1 MGKKY
6 KLSKKELL
14 KIEERALY
22 NALKK
27 YEKNLMKS
35 ANEKE
40 AERNRKE
47 DDISNWKYCL
57 MFFFVPWLV
66 GKYLKNNKRLYE
78 NVIVFFITFILE
90 FIGSVGWLAAIIGI
104 CVNGKNFLVTCE
116 IKSMVSTGL
125 FIIIWLISVL
135 FIILGNRL
143 SEEKDSKQIYTV
155 ATTIM
160 AILTFIVAVVTLF
173 FTI

>member
-1 MGKKY
+1 MEMGKKY
-6 KLSKKELL
+6 ILSKKELQ
-14 KIEERALY
+14 KIEEKATY

-27 YEKNLMKS
+27 LKEQQLKSDREQEEKKRDN
-35 ANEKE
+35 
-40 AERNRKE
+40 
-47 DDISNWKYCL
+47 ISNLKYFI
-57 MFFFVPWLV
+57 MFFLAPWFV
-66 GKYLKNNKRLYE
+66 GKHLKNNKRLYE

-90 FIGSVGWLAAIIGI
+90 LIGSVGWLAAIIGI
-104 CVNGKNFLVTCE
+104 FISAKDFLVTCE
-116 IKSMVSTGL
+116 IKSMASAGL
-125 FIIIWLISVL
+125 FFIILLISVL

-160 AILTFIVAVVTLF
+160 AILTFMVAVVTLF